1 MTLNDKHLEK
11 VCGTSEKLSFLP
23 QTNVA
28 LMPRK
33 LSQTTVEECSQRED
47 AVNFPRSLTCFF
59 FTLYSAVDS
68 KSCDTGMIFYSVSVI
83 LDLQPFIVLF
93 MRFFTPEVSVEKHIC
108 HENCFSSPG
117 NKCIH
122 FN

>member
-1 MTLNDKHLEK
+1 MTLNDKDLEK

-68 KSCDTGMIFYSVSVI
+68 ISCDTGMIFYSVSVI

-93 MRFFTPEVSVEKHIC
+93 MRFFYTRSLSGEAHLS
-108 HENCFSSPG
+108 
-117 NKCIH
+117 
-122 FN
+122 

>member
-1 MTLNDKHLEK
+1 MTLNDKDLEK

-59 FTLYSAVDS
+59 LH
-68 KSCDTGMIFYSVSVI
+68 CI
-83 LDLQPFIVLF
+83 LPWIPYLVTQA
-93 MRFFTPEVSVEKHIC
+93 
-108 HENCFSSPG
+108 
-117 NKCIH
+117 
-122 FN
+122 